1 MTHTDPRAAVDALAA
16 AREPYLIGVRHHS
29 PALAAVVPALLDA
42 SGADVVCVELP
53 AEFQPWLE
61 HLADPETVAP
71 VALAGTGEDGRLA
84 FYPFA
89 DFSPELAAIR
99 WARAAGAAVICCD
112 LPLSDRGWTKP
123 PAAPTPDSVVATA
136 AGPAPAGAPAQDP
149 AAAPDRTS
157 ALTGAP
163 DRTPDSVVATAAGQ
177 HATSGEGYGHAGGR
191 ALDSGSGP
199 APGPYS
205 APATGTDSVSDPGS
219 SPATDAV
226 STGATDPARYRD
238 GLSDQGSEQG
248 AGQVS
253 ATAPVR
259 GAAPAGGSFADA
271 LTAAGTGRDGD
282 DLWDRAVEVLAPG
295 CTPEAVRRAAL
306 GVGWALRADTSA
318 VPATDLAREAH
329 MRSVIAGAVAAGHRV
344 AAVIG
349 AFHAPVLPSTA
360 EHGSGSGSA
369 PADGSDAGSG
379 DLGCGSGH
387 APAMDS
393 GPRPGSAH
401 GPGDGQVSD
410 LASGHAS
417 GSGTGSATGAGRG
430 TGSASVTGAGAGGDV
445 GSGSG
450 EGQVSDVGSGY
461 ASGSRTGSASGA
473 GAGGDVGSGTGDGPG
488 SDVGSGHA
496 SGSGPG
502 TGSGIGTGTGGD
514 AGSGFGHGSGA
525 HAGSAHRADAVT
537 GLGPDPVVPG
547 PRHGRT
553 AASGTPAAGA
563 APAVT
568 SFVPYSFDLL
578 DSRSGY
584 PAGIRDPRWQQAV
597 LEAAG
602 DPERVREAASV
613 AVTGLCRELRRAG
626 HTAGTGEAAETLRLA
641 CDLAA
646 LRALPAPGR
655 GELLEAVTTV
665 LGQGEPLGRGR
676 ALARALEAVL
686 VGTARGRITPHAPR
700 SGLGPSVESEL
711 AALRLPSPE
720 DPAPREIRLDPLRSA
735 LDGRREVLLQ
745 RLLVC
750 GASYGEPLTV
760 AATGDGTAL
769 GTKWRLSWTPSVPA
783 RLDLAGVRGVTA
795 AQAAA
800 GTLRDT
806 ARRAAADGGPTPAQ
820 ILAGLAAAARCDL
833 PELVD
838 VRLHEAATVLPQ
850 TATLP
855 ELLDALDLLE
865 ALHRG
870 HLPGTS
876 AAARTCAADL
886 AGDLLEAAVRC
897 LPGLA
902 GSEDPA
908 DAAALVALADRAA
921 AHHLGLRTDDA
932 LADLAATAAPM
943 MQGAALAVRVL
954 LDLDPA
960 AELGGRAAGWID
972 GAGTADSRRALTRRL
987 GGLLTA
993 AGPLLQSSPA
1003 ALTPLLDRVE
1013 HLADQDF
1020 LDRLPALRGG
1030 FDALSPAA
1038 RDRLLDT
1045 VTERLGDRIDL
1056 ALDASPA
1063 LLALWAAAD
1072 AAGLAALKALPL
1084 PGTDTPTPTPTSTP
1098 AAEAPEAPC
1107 APCAPCAPAPRAD
1120 GPRLAPADRWRL
1132 LLGRE
1137 RDRLP
1142 AGARRYAHALDEL
1155 YGAGRGEGASDLDL
1169 GQGRGQGGGQEASFP
1184 TAREWS
1190 QELEALFGADVR
1202 EEVLAGAAE
1211 AGRTDVLTQLDP
1223 AAVRPSVELLSS
1235 VLSLAGG
1242 LPEAQLARLRPLV
1255 RRLVDELAKE
1265 LATRLRPALSG
1276 LATPRPTR
1284 RPGGKLDLARTLRA
1298 NLAHTRRRADGSV
1311 VVVPERPVFSTRVS
1325 READW
1330 RLILV
1335 VDVSGSMEASVIW
1348 SALTAAVLG
1357 GVPTLSTHFL
1367 AFSTQVVDL
1376 TDRVEDPLSLLLEV
1390 RVGGG
1395 THIAA
1400 GLAHARSLITV
1411 PSRTLVVVVS
1421 DFEEGAPI
1429 GGLLG
1434 EVRALAASGAH
1445 LLGCAALDDEGTPRY
1460 SVPVARQLVAAGM
1473 PVAALSPLALARWVG
1488 DRLRGE
1494 SR

>member
-1 MTHTDPRAAVDALAA
+1 MTHTDPRAAVDALAS

-53 AEFQPWLE
+53 ADFQPWLE

-99 WARAAGAAVICCD
+99 WARRAGATVLCCD
-112 LPLSDRGWTKP
+112 LPLTAPAWTTHP
-123 PAAPTPDSVVATA
+123 PAPHPSPPTDAPDVPTRDA
-136 AGPAPAGAPAQDP
+136 AGTAEPGAD
-149 AAAPDRTS
+149 
-157 ALTGAP
+157 
-163 DRTPDSVVATAAGQ
+163 
-177 HATSGEGYGHAGGR
+177 GEPRRGG
-191 ALDSGSGP
+191 G
-199 APGPYS
+199 
-205 APATGTDSVSDPGS
+205 
-219 SPATDAV
+219 
-226 STGATDPARYRD
+226 
-238 GLSDQGSEQG
+238 
-248 AGQVS
+248 
-253 ATAPVR
+253 
-259 GAAPAGGSFADA
+259 FADA

-282 DLWDRAVEVLAPG
+282 YMWDRAVEVLAPG
-295 CTPEAVRRAAL
+295 CSPDAVRRAAL
-306 GVGWALRADTSA
+306 GVGWALREDGP
-318 VPATDLAREAH
+318 VPDRDLAREAH
-329 MRSVIAGAVAAGHRV
+329 MREVIAAAAADGHRV

-349 AFHAPVLPSTA
+349 SFHAPALVTPAAGRVPAPCGADASVLPESASEGLPGGGAAAGSVAARGADAGALPDGDAGA
-360 EHGSGSGSA
+360 ESGSAATKAGAAAVAGPGGRPGRGATSGSA
-369 PADGSDAGSG
+369 PAVA
-379 DLGCGSGH
+379 
-387 APAMDS
+387 
-393 GPRPGSAH
+393 
-401 GPGDGQVSD
+401 
-410 LASGHAS
+410 
-417 GSGTGSATGAGRG
+417 
-430 TGSASVTGAGAGGDV
+430 
-445 GSGSG
+445 
-450 EGQVSDVGSGY
+450 EGV
-461 ASGSRTGSASGA
+461 
-473 GAGGDVGSGTGDGPG
+473 
-488 SDVGSGHA
+488 
-496 SGSGPG
+496 
-502 TGSGIGTGTGGD
+502 
-514 AGSGFGHGSGA
+514 
-525 HAGSAHRADAVT
+525 
-537 GLGPDPVVPG
+537 
-547 PRHGRT
+547 
-553 AASGTPAAGA
+553 
-563 APAVT
+563 AVT

-597 LEAAG
+597 LEAGG

-641 CDLAA
+641 CDLAV
-646 LRALPAPGR
+646 LRGLPAPGR
-655 GELLEAVTTV
+655 GELLEAVATV

-676 ALARALEAVL
+676 ALAHALEAVL

-700 SGLGPSVESEL
+700 SGLGPSVEAEL
-711 AALRLPSPE
+711 AELRLPCPE

-783 RLDLAGVRGVTA
+783 RLDLTGVRGVTA

-800 GTLRDT
+800 GTLADT

-838 VRLHEAATVLPQ
+838 VRLHEAATALPR

-876 AAARTCAADL
+876 AASRAACAAL
-886 AGDLLEAAVRC
+886 TGDLLEAAVRS

-902 GSEDPA
+902 GSDEPA

-921 AHHLGLRTDDA
+921 AQHLGLRTDDA
-932 LADLAATAAPM
+932 LAALAATASPL

-960 AELGGRAAGWID
+960 DALGDRAAGWID
-972 GAGTADSRRALTRRL
+972 SAGTADGRRALTRRL
-987 GGLLTA
+987 AGVLTA

-1013 HLADQDF
+1013 TLTDQDF

-1030 FDALSPAA
+1030 FDALAPAA

-1045 VTERLGDRIDL
+1045 VTERLGDRVDL
-1056 ALDASPA
+1056 VLDAPPA

-1084 PGTDTPTPTPTSTP
+1084 PPPHAAAADRSAPGPAPDVHDEPPAPTPR
-1098 AAEAPEAPC
+1098 PEAH
-1107 APCAPCAPAPRAD
+1107 
-1120 GPRLAPADRWRL
+1120 RLAPADRWRL

-1155 YGAGRGEGASDLDL
+1155 YGSGHGEGAGDL
-1169 GQGRGQGGGQEASFP
+1169 GTGQGPGRSGGQEASFP

-1211 AGRTDVLTQLDP
+1211 AGRTDVLAQLDP

-1255 RRLVDELAKE
+1255 KRLVDELAKE
-1265 LATRLRPALSG
+1265 LATRMRPALSG
-1276 LATPRPTR
+1276 LTTPRPTR
-1284 RPGGKLDLARTLRA
+1284 RPGGALDLARTLRA
-1298 NLAHTRRRADGSV
+1298 NLAHARRRPDGTV
-1311 VVVPERPVFSTRVS
+1311 VVVPQRPVFSTRAS

-1330 RLILV
+1330 RLVLV

-1376 TDRVEDPLSLLLEV
+1376 TDRVDDPLSLLLEV

-1421 DFEEGAPI
+1421 DFEEGGPI

-1445 LLGCAALDDEGTPRY
+1445 LLGCAALDDTGTPRY